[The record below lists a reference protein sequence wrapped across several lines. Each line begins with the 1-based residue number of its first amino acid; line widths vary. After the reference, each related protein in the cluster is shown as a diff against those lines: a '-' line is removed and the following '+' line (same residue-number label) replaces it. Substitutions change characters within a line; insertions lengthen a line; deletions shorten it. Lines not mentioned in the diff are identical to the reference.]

1 VRLLIDLWK
10 RANSGGVDQTLA
22 TRQRFQVALAVAR
35 AAVAAIPPQAPPGP
49 SLTSPP
55 PSLPPSP
62 PTHSSQTQ
70 HPKQQAKMG
79 FENVWNSHPK
89 EYGKG
94 SRKCRVCSNQGAI
107 IRKYGLNI
115 CRQCFR
121 EYANDIGFIK
131 YK

>member
-1 VRLLIDLWK
+1 
-10 RANSGGVDQTLA
+10 
-22 TRQRFQVALAVAR
+22 
-35 AAVAAIPPQAPPGP
+35 
-49 SLTSPP
+49 
-55 PSLPPSP
+55 
-62 PTHSSQTQ
+62 
-70 HPKQQAKMG
+70 MG

-89 EYGKG
+89 DHGKG
-94 SRKCRVCSNQGAI
+94 GRKCRVCSNQGAI